1 VIYDHR
7 EEAHG
12 ASIKNTGGRK
22 MKRTVVVLVMALGL
36 MWSGFVVKDILA
48 FEVFL
53 KKERVNVG
61 GVQVELV
68 RTASNFIVLFDSS
81 SSMGE
86 RYGNTNMTKI
96 EITKQILAERN
107 KELPDLGYN
116 AGLYSYTPKFKL
128 GIRKAL
134 VPYYPMKRYNKE
146 AFAKAIE
153 SLPTKAGGST
163 LLQPALRELDPI
175 LSGLSGRTAIFIIT
189 DGTYSKNLGASPLE
203 LAKELARKYNVCFHV
218 ISTAKS
224 QVEKQM
230 VKNVASINACSRV
243 IPFDDIRG
251 RAEYLTGALWVVEE
265 KYVDAFE
272 TRAKIAAVKLN
283 NILFDFDS
291 SDIRPQFHGELDRL
305 GRFLQGNSEAFVVLA
320 GFTDSTGAE
329 EYNLAL
335 SRQRAESAA
344 DYLMRNFNIGADRI
358 VTQWY
363 GEAAPVASNA
373 TAEGRSM
380 NRRVAPIV
388 AGLD

>member
-1 VIYDHR
+1 
-7 EEAHG
+7 
-12 ASIKNTGGRK
+12 
-22 MKRTVVVLVMALGL
+22 MKRKTVKLVLGIMLV
-36 MWSGFVVKDILA
+36 GFLATNALA
-48 FEVFL
+48 FEVFV
-53 KKERVNVG
+53 KKEKVNVG

-68 RTASNFIVLFDSS
+68 RTANNFIVLFDSS

-96 EITKQILAERN
+96 EITKKILAERN

-116 AGLYSYTPKFKL
+116 AGLYSYTPKFEL

-134 VPYYPMKRYNKE
+134 VPYYPMKRYNQE
-146 AFAKAIE
+146 EFAKAID

-175 LSGLSGRTAIFIIT
+175 LSGLSGRTAIFVIT
-189 DGTYSKNLGASPLE
+189 DGTYSKNLGATPVE
-203 LAKELARKYNVCFHV
+203 LAKELASKYNVCFHV

-230 VKNVASINACSRV
+230 AKNVAAINACSRV

-265 KYVDAFE
+265 KYVDALE
-272 TRAKIAAVKLN
+272 TREKIAAVKLN
-283 NILFDFDS
+283 NVLFEFDS
-291 SDIRPQFHGELDRL
+291 SDVGPQFHGELDRL
-305 GRFLQGNSEAFVVLA
+305 GNFLQGNADAFVVLV
-320 GFTDSTGAE
+320 GFTDSTGEE

-335 SRQRAESAA
+335 SRRRAESVG
-344 DYLMRNFNIGADRI
+344 DYLMRTFNIGSDRI

-363 GEAAPVASNA
+363 GETAPVASNA

-380 NRRVAPIV
+380 NRRVAAIV

>member
-1 VIYDHR
+1 
-7 EEAHG
+7 
-12 ASIKNTGGRK
+12 
-22 MKRTVVVLVMALGL
+22 
-36 MWSGFVVKDILA
+36 
-48 FEVFL
+48 
-53 KKERVNVG
+53 VG

-116 AGLYSYTPKFKL
+116 AGLYSFTPKFK
-128 GIRKAL
+128 ISEVFRKKVL
-134 VPYYPMKRYNKE
+134 VPHYPMQRYDRE
-146 AFAKAIE
+146 QFAKAIDK
-153 SLPTKAGGST
+153 LPDKAGGAT
-163 LLQPALRELDPI
+163 YIQPALRELDPI

-283 NILFDFDS
+283 NIQFEFDS
-291 SDIRPQFHGELDRL
+291 SDIRPQFYRELDRL
-305 GRFLQGNSEAFVVLA
+305 GNFLQGNPDAFVVLV

-363 GEAAPVASNA
+363 GEAAPVASND

>member
-1 VIYDHR
+1 M
-7 EEAHG
+7 
-12 ASIKNTGGRK
+12 NRK
-22 MKRTVVVLVMALGL
+22 AMTLVLGIMLV
-36 MWSGFVVKDILA
+36 GFLATNALA
-48 FEVFL
+48 FEVFV

-61 GVQVELV
+61 GVRVELV
-68 RTASNFIVLFDSS
+68 RTATNFIVLFDSS
-81 SSMGE
+81 RSMGE

-116 AGLYSYTPKFKL
+116 AGLYSFTPKFKL

-134 VPYYPMKRYNKE
+134 VPYYPMKRYNRE
-146 AFAKAIE
+146 AFAKAID
-153 SLPTKAGGST
+153 SLPTKAGGPT

-175 LSGLSGRTAIFIIT
+175 LSGLTGRTAIFIIT
-189 DGTYSKNLGASPLE
+189 DGTYSNDLGATPL
-203 LAKELARKYNVCFHV
+203 ALARQLAGKYNVCFHV

-224 QVEKQM
+224 NLEKQM

-291 SDIRPQFHGELDRL
+291 ADIKPQFHGELDRL
-305 GRFLQGNSEAFVVLA
+305 GNFLQGNSEAFVVLV
-320 GFTDSTGAE
+320 GFTDSTGTE
-329 EYNLAL
+329 EYNLVL

-344 DYLMRNFNIGADRI
+344 DYLMRNFKFGGDRI

-363 GEAAPVASNA
+363 GEAAPLASNA
-373 TAEGRSM
+373 TAEGRSQ
-380 NRRVAPIV
+380 NRRVAAIV

>member
-1 VIYDHR
+1 M
-7 EEAHG
+7 
-12 ASIKNTGGRK
+12 NRK
-22 MKRTVVVLVMALGL
+22 AVTLVLGIMLV
-36 MWSGFVVKDILA
+36 GFLATNALA
-48 FEVFL
+48 FKVFV

-61 GVQVELV
+61 GVRVELV
-68 RTASNFIVLFDSS
+68 RIASNFIVLFDSS
-81 SSMGE
+81 RSMGE
-86 RYGNTNMTKI
+86 RFGNTNMTKI
-96 EITKQILAERN
+96 EMTKKMLAERN

-116 AGLYSYTPKFKL
+116 AGLYSYTPKFKF
-128 GIRKAL
+128 GIKKAL

-146 AFAKAIE
+146 AFAKASD

-163 LLQPALRELDPI
+163 LLQPALRELEPI
-175 LSGLSGRTAIFIIT
+175 LSGLSGRTAIFIFT
-189 DGTYSKNLGASPLE
+189 DGTYSKNLGATPLE
-203 LAKELARKYNVCFHV
+203 LARQLERKYDVCFHV

-251 RAEYLTGALWVVEE
+251 RAEYLTGALWVVKEE
-265 KYVDAFE
+265 YVDAFE

-291 SDIRPQFHGELDRL
+291 SDVRPQFHGELDRL
-305 GRFLQGNSEAFVVLA
+305 GNFLQGNSEAFVVLV

-329 EYNLAL
+329 EYNLGL

-344 DYLMRNFNIGADRI
+344 DYLMRNFNIGAERI

-363 GEAAPVASNA
+363 GEAAPVASND
-373 TAEGRSM
+373 TAEGRGM
-380 NRRVAPIV
+380 NRRVAAIV
-388 AGLD
+388 SGLD

>member
-1 VIYDHR
+1 MM
-7 EEAHG
+7 
-12 ASIKNTGGRK
+12 NRK
-22 MKRTVVVLVMALGL
+22 AVTLVLGIMLV
-36 MWSGFVVKDILA
+36 GFLATNALA
-48 FEVFL
+48 FEVFV

-61 GVQVELV
+61 GVRVELV
-68 RTASNFIVLFDSS
+68 RTATNFIVLFDSS
-81 SSMGE
+81 RSMGE
-86 RYGNTNMTKI
+86 RYGNTNMSRI
-96 EITKQILAERN
+96 EITKKILAERN

-116 AGLYSYTPKFKL
+116 AGLYSYTPKFKF
-128 GIRKAL
+128 GIKKAL

-146 AFAKAIE
+146 EFAKAID

-175 LSGLSGRTAIFIIT
+175 LRGLSGRTAIFIIT
-189 DGTYSKNLGASPLE
+189 DGTYSKNLGATPLE

-230 VKNVASINACSRV
+230 VQSVASINACSRV

-251 RAEYLTGALWVVEE
+251 RAEYLTGALWVVKEE
-265 KYVDAFE
+265 YVDAFE
-272 TRAKIAAVKLN
+272 TRSKIAAVKLN
-283 NILFDFDS
+283 KILFDFDS
-291 SDIRPQFHGELDRL
+291 PDIRPQFHGELNRL
-305 GRFLQGNSEAFVVLA
+305 GSFLRGNSDAFVVLV

-344 DYLMRNFNIGADRI
+344 DYLMRKFSIGSDRI
-358 VTQWY
+358 VLHWY
-363 GEAAPVASNA
+363 GEAAPLASNA
-373 TAEGRSM
+373 TAEGRSQ
-380 NRRVAPIV
+380 NRRVAAIV

>member
-1 VIYDHR
+1 VETVI
-7 EEAHG
+7 
-12 ASIKNTGGRK
+12 KKTGGRMMNRK
-22 MKRTVVVLVMALGL
+22 AVTLVLGIMLV
-36 MWSGFVVKDILA
+36 GFLATNALA
-48 FEVFL
+48 FEVFV

-61 GVQVELV
+61 GVRVELV
-68 RTASNFIVLFDSS
+68 RIADNFLVLFDSS
-81 SSMGE
+81 RSMGE

-96 EITKQILAERN
+96 DITKQILAERN

-134 VPYYPMKRYNKE
+134 VPYYPMKRYDKE
-146 AFAKAIE
+146 EFAKAID

-189 DGTYSKNLGASPLE
+189 DGTYSKNLGPTPLE
-203 LAKELARKYNVCFHV
+203 LAKELAGKHNVCFHV

-251 RAEYLTGALWVVEE
+251 RAEYLTGALWVVKEE
-265 KYVDAFE
+265 YVDAFE

-283 NILFDFDS
+283 NILFDYDS
-291 SDIRPQFHGELDRL
+291 SVIRPQFHGELDRL
-305 GRFLQGNSEAFVVLA
+305 GNFLQGNSEAFVVLV
-320 GFTDSTGAE
+320 GFTDSTGGE

-335 SRQRAESAA
+335 SRRRAESAA
-344 DYLMRNFNIGADRI
+344 DYLMRNFNVGADRI

-380 NRRVAPIV
+380 NRRVAAIV

>member
-1 VIYDHR
+1 M
-7 EEAHG
+7 
-12 ASIKNTGGRK
+12 NRK
-22 MKRTVVVLVMALGL
+22 AVTLVLGIMLV
-36 MWSGFVVKDILA
+36 GFLATNALA
-48 FEVFL
+48 FKVFV

-61 GVQVELV
+61 GVRVELV
-68 RTASNFIVLFDSS
+68 RIASNFIVLFDSS
-81 SSMGE
+81 RSMGE
-86 RYGNTNMTKI
+86 RFGNTNMTKI
-96 EITKQILAERN
+96 EMTKKMLAERN

-116 AGLYSYTPKFKL
+116 AGLYSYTPKFKF
-128 GIRKAL
+128 GIKKAL

-146 AFAKAIE
+146 AFAKAID

-163 LLQPALRELDPI
+163 LLQPALRELEPI
-175 LSGLSGRTAIFIIT
+175 LSGLSGRTAIFIFT
-189 DGTYSKNLGASPLE
+189 DGTYSKNLGATPLE
-203 LAKELARKYNVCFHV
+203 LARQLERKYDVCFHV

-251 RAEYLTGALWVVEE
+251 RAEYLTGALWVVKEE
-265 KYVDAFE
+265 YVDAFE

-291 SDIRPQFHGELDRL
+291 SDVRPQFHGELDRL
-305 GRFLQGNSEAFVVLA
+305 GNFLQGNSEAFVVLV

-329 EYNLAL
+329 EYNLGL

-344 DYLMRNFNIGADRI
+344 DYLMRNFNLGADRI
-358 VTQWY
+358 VLHWY
-363 GEAAPVASNA
+363 GEAAPVASNE

-380 NRRVAPIV
+380 NRRVAAIV